1 MSSSCRP
8 CIERLCIVSAQT
20 TLRSNTDDSDKP
32 MSDIEDN
39 PFKGEV
45 SQLDT
50 SLHQEDGDGFDT
62 VDTQV
67 NGEHGQASSEGRPVR
82 ESTPQRPT
90 YPMLSSEPKTTFCC
104 SIDRYLHGDE
114 PVITLTNADKTNEG
128 SGSSYVAYSIRTN
141 VGHLSSS

>member
-1 MSSSCRP
+1 
-8 CIERLCIVSAQT
+8 
-20 TLRSNTDDSDKP
+20 
-32 MSDIEDN
+32 MSDTEDN

-45 SQLDT
+45 SQLDA
-50 SLHQEDGDGFDT
+50 SVHQEDGDGFDT

-67 NGEHGQASSEGRPVR
+67 NGEHGQETGAGRPGA
-82 ESTPQRPT
+82 EATTQRPT

-128 SGSSYVAYSIRTN
+128 SGSSYIAYSIKTN
-141 VGHLSSS
+141 VGCVIASQ